1 MNFWED
7 FGFFK
12 NSVVSM
18 SGYCT
23 QLDHS
28 KPIYRARKKDFKNI
42 DDPKNLTYVPIE
54 KCNKTGRANIP
65 YHPVFY
71 GSFEPACAVAEIT
84 DNNEAV
90 ILTEWQWKESAKIR
104 TKLFAKIEHSVS
116 LKRFNIQTV
125 EEYHAGIENLKGP
138 IEKSNLIKEMMNRSA
153 KFSDLFLI
161 KDDYFASA
169 ILGYEELY
177 RTRIS
182 TVENTDAII
191 YPSIVSKHDVN
202 IAIHPEI
209 VDEYL
214 ELKKIW
220 ELNSSDLEDL
230 KLIWES

>member
-28 KPIYRARKKDFKNI
+28 KPIYRARKKDFENI
-42 DDPKNLTYVPIE
+42 TDKKELTYLQKEDCI
-54 KCNKTGRANIP
+54 KLRRANIP

-71 GSFEPACAVAEIT
+71 GSFDPACAVAEIT

-90 ILTEWQWKESAKIR
+90 ILTEWQWKERAKVR
-104 TKLFAKIEHSVS
+104 TKLFAKIEHSGS
-116 LKRFNIQTV
+116 LKRFNIQTL
-125 EEYHAGIENLKGP
+125 EEYIDAIDKLKGP
-138 IEKSNLIKEMMNRSA
+138 IEKNYMIKEMLNNSA
-153 KFSDLFLI
+153 HLSELFLI

-177 RTRIS
+177 RTRLSI
-182 TVENTDAII
+182 VENTDAII